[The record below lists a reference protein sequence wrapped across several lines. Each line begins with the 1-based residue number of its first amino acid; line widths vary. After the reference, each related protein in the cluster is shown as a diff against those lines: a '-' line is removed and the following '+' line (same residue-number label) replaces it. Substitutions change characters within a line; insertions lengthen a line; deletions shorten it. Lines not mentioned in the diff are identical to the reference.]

1 MRTVATAII
10 GIVFTTASSTAFFFH
25 SSNVHVQHQPILGRP
40 SSSSSLLSPT
50 SLQYCWDESFS
61 ELDKLKAKRLLIRR
75 DRHDQKSDEEVGEE
89 VEDASIMVVAGE
101 LEYLYD
107 ETEEGRYSNDDLY
120 HIILMPS
127 TFHSKNKETNNML
140 TIENVAETCTEIL
153 GIEATR
159 AYDISLFVKH
169 EGFSCL
175 GTWTHTECLSIGKEL
190 LSRELD
196 CRIVPFNGGSSNE
209 SYAFAIAAASTATVI
224 VNDNDDESYYNN
236 MLYDNDHSSMDIASI
251 AAYAELTNRIHSQTA
266 LKTLYCGTDTA
277 GIIV

>member
-10 GIVFTTASSTAFFFH
+10 VAIFATASSTAFFFH
-25 SSNVHVQHQPILGRP
+25 SSNVQNQPFLGRP
-40 SSSSSLLSPT
+40 SLPST
-50 SLQYCWDESFS
+50 SLQYRWDESSFS
-61 ELDKLKAKRLLIRR
+61 GLDKLKAKRLLIRR
-75 DRHDQKSDEEVGEE
+75 DRHDSHSGISRVDEVEEE

-107 ETEEGRYSNDDLY
+107 ETEEERYSNDDLY

-127 TFHSKNKETNNML
+127 TFHNKNKETNNML

-153 GIEATR
+153 GIEANR

-175 GTWTHTECLSIGKEL
+175 GTWTHRDCISIGREL
-190 LSRELD
+190 SSRELD

-209 SYAFAIAAASTATVI
+209 SYAFAIAAATATVI
-224 VNDNDDESYYNN
+224 VNDNDDESYHNN
-236 MLYDNDHSSMDIASI
+236 MLYNNYHSSMDIASI
-251 AAYAELTNRIHSQTA
+251 TAYEEMTNRIHSQTA
-266 LKTLYCGTDTA
+266 LKTLYCGTDTKQ
-277 GIIV
+277 

>member
-10 GIVFTTASSTAFFFH
+10 GIVFTTASSTAFFH

-40 SSSSSLLSPT
+40 SLLSPT
-50 SLQYCWDESFS
+50 SLQYRQDESFS

-75 DRHDQKSDEEVGEE
+75 DRHDSHSEISRVEEVGEE
-89 VEDASIMVVAGE
+89 VEDASMVVAGE

-107 ETEEGRYSNDDLY
+107 ETEEGRYSNDDMY

-153 GIEATR
+153 GIEANR

>member
-10 GIVFTTASSTAFFFH
+10 GIFFTTASSTAFFH
-25 SSNVHVQHQPILGRP
+25 SYNVQHQPILGRP
-40 SSSSSLLSPT
+40 SSSLPSST
-50 SLQYCWDESFS
+50 SLQYRQDESFS
-61 ELDKLKAKRLLIRR
+61 GLDKLKAKRLLIRR
-75 DRHDQKSDEEVGEE
+75 DRRDSHSEISRVEEVEEE
-89 VEDASIMVVAGE
+89 VEDASMVGQE

-107 ETEEGRYSNDDLY
+107 ETEEARHSDDDLY

-127 TFHSKNKETNNML
+127 TFNNKNKETNNML
-140 TIENVAETCTEIL
+140 TIENVAETCTEII
-153 GIEATR
+153 GIEADR

-175 GTWTHTECLSIGKEL
+175 GTWTHTECLSIGREL

-209 SYAFAIAAASTATVI
+209 SYAFAIAATVI
-224 VNDNDDESYYNN
+224 VNDNGDESYYNN

-251 AAYAELTNRIHSQTA
+251 TAYAELTNRIHSQTA

-277 GIIV
+277 GNIV

>member
-1 MRTVATAII
+1 MWTVATAII
-10 GIVFTTASSTAFFFH
+10 GVVFTTASSTAFFH

-40 SSSSSLLSPT
+40 SLLSPT
-50 SLQYCWDESFS
+50 SLQYRWDESFS

-75 DRHDQKSDEEVGEE
+75 DRHDQKSDEELED

-107 ETEEGRYSNDDLY
+107 ETEEERYSNDLY

-127 TFHSKNKETNNML
+127 TFHNKNKEQSNML

-153 GIEATR
+153 GIEANK

-169 EGFSCL
+169 EGFSTL

-209 SYAFAIAAASTATVI
+209 SYSFAIAAASTATVI

-251 AAYAELTNRIHSQTA
+251 AANAELTNRIHSQTA
-266 LKTLYCGTDTA
+266 LKTLYCGTDTQWA
-277 GIIV
+277 ALYKSMI

>member
-40 SSSSSLLSPT
+40 SLLSPT
-50 SLQYCWDESFS
+50 SLQYRQDESFS

-75 DRHDQKSDEEVGEE
+75 DRHDSHSEISRVEDVGEE
-89 VEDASIMVVAGE
+89 VEDASMVVAGE
-101 LEYLYD
+101 LEYLY
-107 ETEEGRYSNDDLY
+107 ETEEERYSNDNLY

-153 GIEATR
+153 GIEANR

-209 SYAFAIAAASTATVI
+209 SYAFAIAAAAAV